1 MTAPVLTMQMHP
13 TATRGMGIFAL
24 FFLAS
29 LRKKVTGP
37 TATQL
42 EPKLS
47 VHRLLVDALSRC
59 LCLLVASPS
68 ASQQTKKKLF

>member
-37 TATQL
+37 TAMQL

-47 VHRLLVDALSRC
+47 VHRLLVGALSRS
-59 LCLLVASPS
+59 LCLLVASPTQRVS
-68 ASQQTKKKLF
+68 RKKLF